1 MTQTVARLL
10 LSMLLMPMSMG
21 LFVVVFAIQIQ
32 PGSRFPIEGLIISWA
47 AVYLFLAIAWILIW
61 RSAVKWTGLR
71 WLGTIVTGLLSLIC
85 GGGIAALCLIL
96 NPRLP
101 LPVPVLA
108 GGAIVPIVWVLA
120 TVLLWRETPRERMA
134 RLAALGLKGIHCPIC
149 GYELTGLSEARCP
162 ECGARFTLDQLFA
175 AQHPGDVDR
184 PTT

>member
-32 PGSRFPIEGLIISWA
+32 PGARAPVGGLVIAWA
-47 AVYLFLAIAWILIW
+47 AVYAFIALGWILIW
-61 RSAVKWTGLR
+61 RSAVNWTLVR
-71 WLGTIVTGLLSLIC
+71 SLGTVGAALLSLI
-85 GGGIAALCLIL
+85 GGAAIGALCRVL

-101 LPVPVLA
+101 IPVLVLA

-134 RLAALGLKGIHCPIC
+134 RLAALGLRGIHCPIC
-149 GYELTGLSEARCP
+149 GYALTGLSEARCP

-175 AQHPGDVDR
+175 AQAPGDVDR
-184 PTT
+184 PAS